1 MASVAVHEEGGV
13 VCMRKAKRIKK
24 GLECCASPV
33 TMCKECPYG
42 IGQCTKVKED
52 ALVYIEELEERV
64 AIMTEGQPEVVRCK
78 DCKHGERPPTFN
90 YYPNLT
96 WCNKYERSHD
106 DDWFCADGERNDTK

>member
-13 VCMRKAKRIKK
+13 VCVRKAKRIKK

-42 IGQCTKVKED
+42 VGQCTKVKED

-78 DCKHGERPPTFN
+78 DCWKRD
-90 YYPNLT
+90 
-96 WCNKYERSHD
+96 HD
-106 DDWFCADGERNDTK
+106 NCPFYDTLDFKPDDEWFCADGEVKLNG